1 MQPIN
6 STHRVIVNVEF
17 FELALY
23 LWSLMIDR
31 AFNTAVFPCDGSDS
45 RPNISDS
52 IMWHS
57 FYISLLLYK
66 DVLSILLFLSMWIIL
81 NNFELLEK
89 LYIATW
95 QFPFTKSDYFS
106 ARGATR
112 YLRKHKATSVNFCS
126 IESLP
131 A

>member
-1 MQPIN
+1 
-6 STHRVIVNVEF
+6 
-17 FELALY
+17 
-23 LWSLMIDR
+23 
-31 AFNTAVFPCDGSDS
+31 
-45 RPNISDS
+45 
-52 IMWHS
+52 
-57 FYISLLLYK
+57 
-66 DVLSILLFLSMWIIL
+66 MWIIL

-112 YLRKHKATSVNFCS
+112 YLCKHKATSVNFCS

-131 A
+131 AEGQNWMEYPSAVDMNRFL